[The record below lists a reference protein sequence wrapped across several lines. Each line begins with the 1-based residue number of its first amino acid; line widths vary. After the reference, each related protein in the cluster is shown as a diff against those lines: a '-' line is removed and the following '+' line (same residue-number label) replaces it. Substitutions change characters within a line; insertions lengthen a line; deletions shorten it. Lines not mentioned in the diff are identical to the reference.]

1 MQKDQL
7 TKTPNLKVIKPPHI
21 DTSGND
27 DLFQVGKAGEY
38 VWATF
43 KEQGHTQQP
52 PEVQETRGHNNKMND
67 NERQAKLRNVNKGNA
82 ATNGS
87 NTKRKVG
94 EAGEDIRAASAC

>member
-1 MQKDQL
+1 M
-7 TKTPNLKVIKPPHI
+7 
-21 DTSGND
+21 
-27 DLFQVGKAGEY
+27 
-38 VWATF
+38 WATF
-43 KEQGHTQQP
+43 EHLRHTQQP

-94 EAGEDIRAASAC
+94 EAGEDVRATFEHHRYTWNTQEHGELSVGVEKGK